1 MTIRTTLVFIISPIE
16 VLLAKSIEDRVYSWQ
31 YRYVE
36 DEVKEDYLKAHPE
49 FKEHQLYVDF
59 KEIEV
64 GESYEYQI
72 TDYREYKEYL
82 ERIGSSEI
90 EWLDDSIFNLEM
102 DKQNIAKESS
112 LFCRYFGDADTRR
125 SVGSHINEDS
135 ECSQYVRWLEK
146 IAIEYRD
153 ACLEHLEALKYL
165 LDKHPD
171 HIADVS
177 KMIYSW
183 SEYNARIER
192 LGNSQIGGGE

>member
-16 VLLAKSIEDRVYSWQ
+16 VLLVKSIEDKIYSWQ

-49 FKEHQLYVDF
+49 FKEHHLYVDF

-64 GESYEYQI
+64 GESHECQI
-72 TDYREYKEYL
+72 TDYREYKEHL
-82 ERIGSSEI
+82 ERLGDSQIG
-90 EWLDDSIFNLEM
+90 WLDDSIFSLEM
-102 DKQNIAKESS
+102 DKQNIEKESS
-112 LFCRYFGDADTRR
+112 LFCSYFGDVYTRR
-125 SVGSHINEDS
+125 AVGSHINEDS
-135 ECSQYVRWLEK
+135 ECREYVHWLEK
-146 IAIEYRD
+146 IVLEYRNQ
-153 ACLEHLEALKYL
+153 CLEHLKALKYV

-177 KMIYSW
+177 KMIESW

-192 LGNSQIGGGE
+192 LGDS